1 MISFYPGPSKIYP
14 EVASYM
20 QDAAVEGVLSINH
33 RSPEF
38 AEISKAAILNL
49 KEKLNIPEDYTV
61 LYTSSATECWEIIAQ
76 SLIKRGSYHIYNG
89 AFGEKWF
96 KYTDKII
103 PNCQALQFDKE
114 ETINIDKI
122 KVSKDTEVICLTQN
136 ETSNGTQVLVATIKE
151 LKEKFP
157 EQLIA
162 IDATSCMGGIET
174 DFTAADI
181 WLASVQKCFG
191 MPAGLGI
198 LICSPKAINRALM
211 FNDNHYYNSLVFMYE
226 NIKAW
231 QTPYTPNVLN
241 IYLLSRI
248 FSNVLSVS
256 AIDGKIIER
265 AQTWYS
271 FLEKLNSISPLVDNF
286 STRSDTVI
294 AVKAEPELISKIKS
308 AAKEKGIL
316 LGNGYG
322 QWAKNT
328 FRIANFPAINDDEID
343 VLRNFLKAF

>member
-14 EVASYM
+14 EVADYL
-20 QDAAVEGVLSINH
+20 QDAVKNDVLSINH

-38 AEISKAAILNL
+38 AEISKNAILYL

-89 AFGEKWF
+89 AFGEKWYN
-96 KYTDKII
+96 YTSKLI
-103 PNCQALQFDKE
+103 PIAQAHKFDKE
-114 ETINIDKI
+114 ETINVDNI

-136 ETSNGTQVLVATIKE
+136 ETSNGTQVLEATIKE

-162 IDATSCMGGIET
+162 IDATSSMGGIEI
-174 DFTAADI
+174 DFTVADI

-198 LICSPKAINRALM
+198 LICSPKAINRVLM

-226 NIKAW
+226 NMQAW

-241 IYLLSRI
+241 IYLLNRI
-248 FSNVLSVS
+248 FNSVFS
-256 AIDGKIIER
+256 IKTISEKIEER
-265 AQTWYS
+265 AKSWYAFIES
-271 FLEKLNSISPLVDNF
+271 LKELTPLITNPT
-286 STRSDTVI
+286 TRSDTVI
-294 AVKAEPELISKIKS
+294 AVKGEPDLIRKVKL
-308 AAKEKGIL
+308 AAKEKGLL
-316 LGNGYG
+316 LGSGYG
-322 QWAKNT
+322 NWKKDT
-328 FRIANFPAINDDEID
+328 FRIANFPALNEDEID
-343 VLRNFLKAF
+343 VLKNFLKAF